1 MNDERIE
8 ALVKEELEQD
18 IKLDFGDVLARI
30 EAQSGTQEEIIETET
45 KKNSVSKTV
54 IRVLAAAAA
63 VVVAVGMIAVLPS
76 MMNSGDSA
84 AYAPMLNDEEILYE
98 SSESQINDSAQFGDV
113 IEDTEITDVP
123 PDQSAAGVVQE
134 NQAEE
139 PSDLSD
145 KVQRFDIEEL
155 FLSVEIPGDAYCTG
169 RDVSSDFELLE
180 VYGMTE
186 GELEAAYRRNDI
198 YFNAVWKSGDGM
210 TTELV
215 VYMEEDDGTWAVYD
229 MNLLTDEELRLRV
242 DEFENYGASDEAV
255 QGVKYH
261 NCEVY
266 KHNQAVFIKAFC
278 RVDTLETVENRL
290 EYTTI
295 INGQR
300 FIFVLIEH
308 PDGEAPIGQELSE
321 ENLRL
326 METIMESVSWSKVKN
341 ALWERY
347 KSFVP
352 VTVIGIIIGALVV
365 FAVVVEIKRKRK
377 QTEQP
382 EIEEADDTVSEEEIS
397 EEPCEEEETSE
408 IE

>member
-1 MNDERIE
+1 M
-8 ALVKEELEQD
+8 
-18 IKLDFGDVLARI
+18 
-30 EAQSGTQEEIIETET
+30 
-45 KKNSVSKTV
+45 
-54 IRVLAAAAA
+54 
-63 VVVAVGMIAVLPS
+63 
-76 MMNSGDSA
+76 
-84 AYAPMLNDEEILYE
+84 
-98 SSESQINDSAQFGDV
+98 
-113 IEDTEITDVP
+113 
-123 PDQSAAGVVQE
+123 
-134 NQAEE
+134 
-139 PSDLSD
+139 
-145 KVQRFDIEEL
+145 QRFDIEEL

-255 QGVKYH
+255 LGVKYH

-326 METIMESVSWSKVKN
+326 METIMESVSWSKVKI

-408 IE
+408 TE